1 MKRTFDPLVLAD
13 TAAEQWGLLTTAQA
27 GALGVSAQQVAR
39 MASTGI
45 LERLRHGV
53 YRLAGNPPSSLDDVR
68 AAWLALDPAIM
79 ASERLTGSQ
88 PEVLSHRSAAHLRG
102 LGDLEAD
109 FIEFTV
115 AGRKQSRSSDVRF
128 HIDDSLQRSDWTLF
142 DGLPVTTI
150 ETTIG
155 QLAAA
160 RLDGGHLA
168 GVVRDALVTDHLGI
182 DAITAVLRPF
192 AHHYGLPLGAGAEF
206 LDLLLDQAG
215 IPETTRRIGAQ
226 AERNDNLAG
235 LAAAFGRMPMLDGAE
250 RASLAAVAANF
261 PLLDRSAGAAI
272 SAAVANLPVLDSSVT
287 AAFLAAAAR
296 DVPQLDPALIA
307 SLQNLGLST
316 AMKDTVDR
324 LGKVM
329 TPQVTAHLAALL
341 RDAEQPGGGSTI
353 AVAPASVDHPGSVAK
368 GQLDASKPAHK

>member
-13 TAAEQWGLLTTAQA
+13 LAAEQWGLITTAQA

-68 AAWLALDPAIM
+68 AAWLGLDPAIT
-79 ASERLTGSQ
+79 AAERLTRSQ
-88 PEVLSHRSAAHLRG
+88 PEVLSHRSAARLHG

-109 FIEFTV
+109 VIEFTV

-128 HIDDSLQRSDWTLF
+128 HVDDGLQRSEWTLV

-155 QLAAA
+155 QLAAE

-168 GVVRDALVTDHLGI
+168 GVVRDALVTHHLGI
-182 DAITAVLRPF
+182 EAITAVLRPF
-192 AHHYGLPLGAGAEF
+192 AHHYGAPLGAGAEF
-206 LDLLLDQAG
+206 LNLLLDQAG

-235 LAAAFGRMPMLDGAE
+235 LAAEFGRLPMLDSAE
-250 RASLAAVAANF
+250 LASLATVAANF

-272 SAAVANLPVLDSSVT
+272 SAVVANLPLLDSSVT
-287 AAFLAAAAR
+287 AALLAAAAK
-296 DVPQLDPALIA
+296 DIPQLDPSLIA
-307 SLQNLGLST
+307 GLHTLGLSA
-316 AMKDTVDR
+316 AMKDTVDQ
-324 LGKVM
+324 LGKLM
-329 TPQVTAHLAALL
+329 TPQVTAQLAARL
-341 RDAEQPGGGSTI
+341 RDAGRPGGGSTTASPAA
-353 AVAPASVDHPGSVAK
+353 AVNHPASATK
-368 GQLDASKPAHK
+368 LQLEGSKPTQT